1 MPGSQLLQP
10 RHLRG
15 QNHARP
21 LALLSG
27 TFPRPF
33 HIFLFPLGGSFACQ
47 PLCFSFFLSTAIEGT
62 ALRWLWAGLM
72 VTEREGPLRLNREVE
87 GRRWDRQGPVA
98 LGAPA
103 RQGLCSR
110 RPGISSRG
118 SRKQGASET
127 RAKPASQK
135 LADQEGRNSG
145 CPEGSWGP
153 ALRSETGLWGEPLR
167 PGSRAQQKATWTR
180 ISFLWGGYL
189 GVELLGHVINVCF
202 TFQETSVFRS
212 GPANSTRLECL
223 SNTKYTLVFIFQSP
237 PFLHTEPQT
246 TVP

>member
-1 MPGSQLLQP
+1 MPWRHSSLAVAWLAGVRTGLCPARRLSALLQRAGSPSAGAWSLRAPWVPGSQLLQP
-10 RHLRG
+10 RHLHG
-15 QNHARP
+15 QNHTRP

-33 HIFLFPLGGSFACQ
+33 HVFLFPSGGSFACQ

-110 RPGISSRG
+110 RLGISSRG
-118 SRKQGASET
+118 SSKQGASGNPSE
-127 RAKPASQK
+127 ASV
-135 LADQEGRNSG
+135 
-145 CPEGSWGP
+145 PEAG
-153 ALRSETGLWGEPLR
+153 R
-167 PGSRAQQKATWTR
+167 PGREE
-180 ISFLWGGYL
+180 LWVPRRKL
-189 GVELLGHVINVCF
+189 G
-202 TFQETSVFRS
+202 
-212 GPANSTRLECL
+212 ASTE
-223 SNTKYTLVFIFQSP
+223 
-237 PFLHTEPQT
+237 E
-246 TVP
+246 